1 MIPHLVLTLPGLLL
15 ASMADPAEAQGQ
27 GPRFAVSF
35 GRELGDKP
43 FEGRLLLLMSN

>member
-1 MIPHLVLTLPGLLL
+1 MIPHLMLTLPVLFLG
-15 ASMADPAEAQGQ
+15 SMAAGPAEAQ